1 MFEEEAV
8 KHYNNL
14 TKSALRL
21 NEIVKEQQKEIE
33 EYQKELEKADSL
45 TQSCIFEGSKSAGK
59 TYRQCLNMLEKQQQ
73 RINRAIEY
81 IETNAN
87 YDENIKQCRD
97 NLYDCECDDLLEI
110 LKGVQDERT
119 TNI

>member
-8 KHYNNL
+8 KHYENL

-21 NEIVKEQQKEIE
+21 NEIVKEQQE
-33 EYQKELEKADSL
+33 
-45 TQSCIFEGSKSAGK
+45 
-59 TYRQCLNMLEKQQQ
+59 
-73 RINRAIEY
+73 RINKAIEY
-81 IETNAN
+81 LENTPKVVGSIHLKDKESSYVFIEKT
-87 YDENIKQCRD
+87 IK
-97 NLYDCECDDLLEI
+97 EELLEI

>member
-1 MFEEEAV
+1 MNELKTFEEEAV

-21 NEIVKEQQKEIE
+21 NEIVKEQQ
-33 EYQKELEKADSL
+33 
-45 TQSCIFEGSKSAGK
+45 
-59 TYRQCLNMLEKQQQ
+59 Q
-73 RINRAIEY
+73 RIDKAIEY

-110 LKGVQDERT
+110 LKGET
-119 TNI
+119 K